1 MNGRKLLLPL
11 RDGRNFKICSCYRP
25 GHIAVMLGLGNTVSN
40 SIWEARMR
48 GVKPNPQSSR
58 EEKERWIRTK
68 YENKEFLALPPSA
81 APLGQQLVDAV
92 CRSDLKTTALVLA
105 RCGAD
110 DVNCSVSGRDL
121 RTPLHL
127 ASTLG
132 HLALVQI
139 LLWVSRRFVN
149 ILTNSHSFFQNSLHL
164 TA

>member
-11 RDGRNFKICSCYRP
+11 KCSEMEEILKNCSCCRP

-121 RTPLHL
+121 RTPFHL

-139 LLWVSRRFVN
+139 LLF
-149 ILTNSHSFFQNSLHL
+149 SLC
-164 TA
+164 TPVQFCV